1 MVVVFLAFFCRGFS
15 SRHLVGEASW
25 LLLLS
30 LLCSSLLLPLE
41 DGTSEH
47 GIDMVVLAVLAVLVR
62 LATLAHSVTGWL
74 AGWLAGCTVDGWLGK

>member
-1 MVVVFLAFFCRGFS
+1 M
-15 SRHLVGEASW
+15 GEASW

-47 GIDMVVLAVLAVLVR
+47 GIDMVVLAVLAVLAVGAHAIR
-62 LATLAHSVTGWL
+62 LVGAGTLV
-74 AGWLAGCTVDGWLGK
+74 GCGEGS